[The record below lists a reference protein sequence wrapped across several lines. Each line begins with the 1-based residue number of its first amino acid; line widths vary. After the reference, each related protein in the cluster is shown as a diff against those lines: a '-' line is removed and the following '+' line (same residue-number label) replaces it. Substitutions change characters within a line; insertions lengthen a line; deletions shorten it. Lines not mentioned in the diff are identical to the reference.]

1 MPRSS
6 KRSSYN
12 RGDALMKIDLD
23 AREIEADRAMEGS
36 PILLPNFTQ
45 PQLFLFGGR
54 RLNCEIQT

>member
-1 MPRSS
+1 
-6 KRSSYN
+6 
-12 RGDALMKIDLD
+12 MKIDLD